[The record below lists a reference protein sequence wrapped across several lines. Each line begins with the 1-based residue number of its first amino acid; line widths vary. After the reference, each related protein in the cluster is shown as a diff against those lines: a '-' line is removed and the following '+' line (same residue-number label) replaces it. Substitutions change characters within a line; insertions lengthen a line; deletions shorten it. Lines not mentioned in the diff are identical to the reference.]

1 VRKLSGREKAWLAL
15 LGTAG
20 SLGLVY
26 RMGGEGSIFRGADKP
41 AEPPAPAY
49 GDPPVVQMELLAS
62 FQRDYNPRGR
72 DLFQYYVP
80 PPPPPPPVQ
89 YIPPPPPP
97 PPPIQA
103 PQPTV
108 RRPSGPPPDP
118 PPPVPGFI
126 FLGYIG
132 PKQDKIAVFE
142 EGQEIVLARV
152 GEVVQN
158 RFRVVEFKFQTV
170 VLGYEEDRYK
180 GKTTELRMRPK

>member
-1 VRKLSGREKAWLAL
+1 
-15 LGTAG
+15 
-20 SLGLVY
+20 
-26 RMGGEGSIFRGADKP
+26 
-41 AEPPAPAY
+41 
-49 GDPPVVQMELLAS
+49 
-62 FQRDYNPRGR
+62 
-72 DLFQYYVP
+72 
-80 PPPPPPPVQ
+80 
-89 YIPPPPPP
+89 
-97 PPPIQA
+97 
-103 PQPTV
+103 V